1 MRKNRLPDKFI
12 PAKQTAKQ
20 TNQPQNK
27 LYERRP
33 LGRSAFY
40 RIGGRNQ

>member
-12 PAKQTAKQ
+12 PAKQTVKQ
-20 TNQPQNK
+20 TNQPKTK

-33 LGRSAFY
+33 PKRSAFH